1 MRQFTPA
8 VVGRKMRFAL
18 VGCGRIAQNHFA
30 ALAQHAERCQLVAV
44 CDVDAA
50 ALARAADG
58 EAALRRLG
66 GHAMATGAG
75 ATVATAATAATAA
88 TVTPVVPVAVAAS

>member
-1 MRQFTPA
+1 MLKTIITEFTPQA
-8 VVGRKMRFAL
+8 G
-18 VGCGRIAQNHFA
+18 G
-30 ALAQHAERCQLVAV
+30 
-44 CDVDAA
+44 
-50 ALARAADG
+50 RAADG